1 MSAPKG
7 AYVVTISPRGD
18 VMGTA
23 ADFDAS
29 GYGGF
34 TLEESQKIRARK
46 RAHWD
51 TVKRLCSALVTDCLD
66 EYEVEQIWAA
76 MVRKGWKEHVESIGW
91 REAK

>member
-7 AYVVTISPRGD
+7 VYVVTISPRGD

-46 RAHWD
+46 RVQRD

-66 EYEVEQIWAA
+66 EYELERIWAA
-76 MVRKGWKEHVESIGW
+76 MARKGWKEHVESIGW